1 MAKYKI
7 KSIPQYAPGGETNWA
22 PEWLKKK
29 KKKKKS
35 GEEELVQEE
44 PVVTD
49 ESSEN
54 TNVLSVPDVP
64 DVEFPTVNVY
74 ADEPT
79 RKLQGNLLEKF
90 RQIKNAYQNARAA
103 NVEDGDKFNFGLNL
117 EETNDVEKLPGLIE
131 RYRKEIEK
139 EKIRFAKNKYTLNQL
154 KQFDPETWNNKNQN
168 KALSAEG
175 LNTLRAALQRGDI
188 SQRDFMY
195 AYDEWGKYVD
205 QNVKEGT
212 GPGKEYSQS
221 DLEEKWDSD
230 EMKKLVKYLNSG
242 VNN

>member
-7 KSIPQYAPGGETNWA
+7 KSIPQYAPGGETNRA
-22 PEWLKKK
+22 PDWFKRK

-35 GEEELVQEE
+35 GEEELVQEESVQEE

-64 DVEFPTVNVY
+64 DVEFPTVDVY
-74 ADEPT
+74 AEEPT

-117 EETNDVEKLPGLIE
+117 EETSDVKKLPGLIE
-131 RYRKEIEK
+131 R
-139 EKIRFAKNKYTLNQL
+139 
-154 KQFDPETWNNKNQN
+154 
-168 KALSAEG
+168 
-175 LNTLRAALQRGDI
+175 
-188 SQRDFMY
+188 
-195 AYDEWGKYVD
+195 
-205 QNVKEGT
+205 
-212 GPGKEYSQS
+212 
-221 DLEEKWDSD
+221 
-230 EMKKLVKYLNSG
+230 
-242 VNN
+242 